1 MTPTLNR
8 ATESIYRRT
17 MASDRI
23 RQRPVLTREVIAD
36 QALAFIDEHGMEA
49 LTLTAL
55 GRVMNCHGTA
65 IYRHF
70 RDKDE
75 LIEAALGRMYEVS
88 GVGIPPKGTPRQRL
102 MGLMRS
108 LRRAFAQHPN
118 FALRNLTLHEE
129 RETAE
134 LVAGALAL
142 LEEMG
147 LKGRNLVV
155 GYQMLET
162 YSIGTSAYDFAATP
176 EAWGVRRASRRR
188 VGHPDLDRVYR
199 EVDAVAKIDE
209 AAFEVGLA
217 ALLDACEGLA
227 ASPARR

>member
-1 MTPTLNR
+1 
-8 ATESIYRRT
+8 
-17 MASDRI
+17 MASPRSQ
-23 RQRPVLTREVIAD
+23 QRTALTRELIAD

-55 GRVMNCHGTA
+55 GRAMNCHGTA

-75 LIEAALGRMYEVS
+75 LVEAALGRMYVLAE
-88 GVGIPPKGTPRQRL
+88 VGIPTRGSPRQRL
-102 MGLMRS
+102 LGLMRS

-129 RETAE
+129 RETSE

-147 LKGRNLVV
+147 LRGRNLVV
-155 GYQMLET
+155 AYQMLET
-162 YSIGTSAYDFAATP
+162 YSIGTNAYDFSGAP
-176 EAWGVRRASRRR
+176 EAWEVRRSNRRL
-188 VGHPDLDRVYR
+188 VGHPDLDRIYR
-199 EVDAVAKIDE
+199 DADEVARIDE
-209 AAFEVGLA
+209 AAFEMGA
-217 ALLDACEGLA
+217 RALLDSCERLA
-227 ASPARR
+227 KARVQR

>member
-1 MTPTLNR
+1 
-8 ATESIYRRT
+8 

-36 QALAFIDEHGMEA
+36 QALAFVDEHGMEA

-75 LIEAALGRMYEVS
+75 LVEAALGRMYEVS
-88 GVGIPPKGTPRQRL
+88 GVGIPAKGTPRQRL

-142 LEEMG
+142 LEKMG

-155 GYQMLET
+155 AYQMLET
-162 YSIGTSAYDFAATP
+162 YSVGTNAYDFAGTP
-176 EAWGVRRASRRR
+176 EGWDVRRASRRQ

-199 EVDAVAKIDE
+199 DEGAVAKVDD
-209 AAFEVGLA
+209 AAFEMGLE
-217 ALLDACEGLA
+217 ALLDACERLA
-227 ASPARR
+227 VSRSRR